1 MIKLSVEELLTLN
14 SLKVQ
19 AEALVR
25 FERSEPYYFSMQDY
39 LILKKLLEGFHSSS
53 IKIRLR
59 APKVPRKSVP
69 QS

>member
-14 SLKVQ
+14 ALKTQ

-25 FERSEPYYFSMQDY
+25 FERSEPYYFTMQDY
-39 LILKKLLEGFHSSS
+39 LILKKLLEGFHSSN

-59 APKVPRKSVP
+59 APKVARKPSP
-69 QS
+69 QP